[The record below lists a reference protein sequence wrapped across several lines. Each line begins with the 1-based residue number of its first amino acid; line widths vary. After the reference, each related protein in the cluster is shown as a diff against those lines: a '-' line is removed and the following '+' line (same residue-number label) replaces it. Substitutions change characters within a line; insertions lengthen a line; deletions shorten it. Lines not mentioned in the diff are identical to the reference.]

1 MTKTRTTPYHP
12 QSDGLV
18 EQFNRTLL
26 NMLSIFCKDNETT
39 WDLQL
44 PYVMMAYWTSV
55 QESTGA
61 TPFSLMFG
69 REAKLPVDIMYGQPP
84 NTLALSASEYSLQLR
99 RHLEHSYHLVR
110 DHLNLQQKR
119 QKNLHDKS
127 CYGVPYKQEDLVWVH
142 FPAVP
147 RGRTPKFHCP
157 WRGPYRVKKVIND
170 VLYRFQLV
178 DGPRRN
184 IIIHFDRLKPYHP
197 ESRTKEIVSD
207 PKTDSSVSLPATS
220 PAHPSEEEEEEFF
233 IVSPLPDV
241 QQFLRRSTRQT
252 RPPDRYGEFVTH
264 SLATRTRV
272 SKRGSSVTTQRQRL
286 EHC

>member
-1 MTKTRTTPYHP
+1 
-12 QSDGLV
+12 
-18 EQFNRTLL
+18 
-26 NMLSIFCKDNETT
+26 MLSIFCKDNETT

-44 PYVMMAYWTSV
+44 PYVMMAYRRSV

-99 RHLEHSYHLVR
+99 RHLEHSYHLVQ

-119 QKNLHDKS
+119 QKNLHDKR

-147 RGRTPKFHCP
+147 RGRTSKFHCP

-170 VLYRFQLV
+170 VLYRLQLV

-197 ESRTKEIVSD
+197 ESRTKEFVSD
-207 PKTDSSVSLPATS
+207 PKTDSSVPLPATS
-220 PAHPSEEEEEEFF
+220 PAHPNEEEEEEFF
-233 IVSPLPDV
+233 IVSPRPDV
-241 QQFLRRSTRQT
+241 QIDMENL
-252 RPPDRYGEFVTH
+252 
-264 SLATRTRV
+264 SLIALP
-272 SKRGSSVTTQRQRL
+272 RGRESQREGAVL
-286 EHC
+286 HNAETKT